1 MRNTEPLQ
9 RDVEFLAETL
19 IAIARKATVAE
30 LDTDVA
36 RQFCNSMENTLKH
49 QTDQLKKYKDEADH
63 WRKSVDRILQES
75 IDERKRITDANEKY
89 YQEQRAKMKKQAEEL
104 EYWQRSYN
112 AAEEQLDSQDKEL
125 QRLRAFIRINHL
137 TRKFNKFKK

>member
-19 IAIARKATVAE
+19 IAIARKVTAAE
-30 LDTDVA
+30 GYTDSA
-36 RQFCNSMENTLKH
+36 QEYAKKLENNLRC
-49 QTDQLKKYKDEADH
+49 QDEQLKKYREEADH